1 MVDKEIRVTGVLKFL
16 DKDNSQEQ
24 SIEIDGIVTEFMQM
38 ISPQYLYA
46 PSCTEL
52 HIILN
57 SWKILNNDT
66 TELDDSVKN
75 YCSNFC
81 VFAKNGC
88 PKECPLLVN
97 KIP

>member
-16 DKDNSQEQ
+16 DKDNNQEQ

-38 ISPQYLYA
+38 ISPPYLYA

-57 SWKILNNDT
+57 SWKILDNNI
-66 TELDDSVKN
+66 TENNKVNN
-75 YCSNFC
+75 YCNNYC
-81 VFAKNGC
+81 VFGKTNR
-88 PKECPLLVN
+88 PLECPLLVN